1 MGKAA
6 RYTARMRQRS
16 TRLKRLGTAGLAI
29 ASLLGMWLVWPSA
42 RDVVEVEI
50 APTPVG
56 DGSPI
61 ASTDADPD
69 AALLPQLTV
78 RMDLPATVLRGR
90 RERLGLSIASDPA
103 NIALT
108 LAAGVASADLKVSPP
123 GESGQAFQPG
133 AAFAW
138 TVVAGRGREASA
150 TIVLRVRRY
159 AADGSAVAERLLL
172 ARDILFPVRTV
183 AGLPATAAAWVA
195 AILAFAGALALLFA
209 RGSQKG

>member
-1 MGKAA
+1 MG
-6 RYTARMRQRS
+6 TV
-16 TRLKRLGTAGLAI
+16 GLAI
-29 ASLLGMWLVWPSA
+29 AGLLGMWLVWPSA
-42 RDVVEVEI
+42 REVIEVVI

-56 DGSPI
+56 DGSPL

-78 RMDLPATVLRGR
+78 RLDLPASVLCGR
-90 RERLGLSIASDPA
+90 RERLGLSIASEAA
-103 NIALT
+103 NTPVT
-108 LAAGVASADLKVSPP
+108 LAAGVVSADLDLTPP
-123 GESGQAFQPG
+123 GESGQAFRPG

-183 AGLPATAAAWVA
+183 AGLPAPVA
-195 AILAFAGALALLFA
+195 ALVAASLAFASALALLFA